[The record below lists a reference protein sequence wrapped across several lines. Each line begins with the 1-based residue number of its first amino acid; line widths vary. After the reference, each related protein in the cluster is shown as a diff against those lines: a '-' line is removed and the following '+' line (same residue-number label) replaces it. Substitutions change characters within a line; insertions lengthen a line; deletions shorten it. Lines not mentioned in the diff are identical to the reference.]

1 MEMTLREICAAVDGK
16 LLVPVLPEKRVNRLS
31 IDSRVILAADFFVPL
46 AGSRADGHEF
56 IAQAAQK
63 GAIGCFSSLGRTVSY
78 PEGMTV
84 IAVSSPLLALQQ
96 LAAVYRQKFV
106 LPVVAVTG
114 SVGKT
119 TTKELIAAALSV
131 RLNVLKTQ
139 GNLNNHLGLPLM
151 LSRLDF
157 SHQAAV
163 LEMGMS
169 GFGEIDL
176 LARLARPSI
185 AVITNIGEAHLATVG
200 SRQGI
205 AKAKCELFP
214 HVPLSGTV
222 VANADEPLLAPYL
235 EQVGAQ
241 VITFGFS
248 AAATVRCVASGIVNG
263 RMSARI
269 EQVGYAPLTLFS
281 PLPGRHNIS
290 NLMAALAVGRL
301 LGLKDEEFTAGLAQV
316 SSSEMRLEK
325 VVTPAGI
332 NILNDAYNA
341 SPTSMAAAIDVLL
354 EQAGDAVKKVAVLGD
369 MLELGCLEEEG
380 HRKIGNIV
388 AAHALDAL
396 IVLGGRA
403 QMIADAAIAAGYP
416 AGRVFRPE
424 SHSAAA
430 NLIVQLAGS
439 GDWVLLKGSRG
450 MRMEDV
456 LVELLEGE
464 R

>member
-1 MEMTLREICAAVDGK
+1 MEMTLEEICAAVDGR
-16 LLVPVLPEKRVNRLS
+16 LLVPALPKRRVNRLS
-31 IDSRVILAADFFVPL
+31 IDSRITLAADFFVPL
-46 AGSRADGHEF
+46 AGTKTDGHEF
-56 IAQAAQK
+56 IAQAAQN

-84 IAVSSPLLALQQ
+84 IGVSSPLLALQQ

-119 TTKELIAAALSV
+119 TTKELIAATLSV
-131 RLNVLKTQ
+131 SLKILKTE
-139 GNLNNHLGLPLM
+139 GNLNNHIGLPLM
-151 LSRLDF
+151 LSRLDY

-176 LARLARPSI
+176 LARLAQPSV
-185 AVITNIGEAHLATVG
+185 AVITNIGESHLEMVG
-200 SRQGI
+200 SREGI

-214 HVPLSGTV
+214 HVPLNGTV
-222 VANADEPLLAPYL
+222 VANADERLLVPHL
-235 EQVGAQ
+235 EKVGCQVL
-241 VITFGFS
+241 TFGFS
-248 AAATVRCVASGIVNG
+248 AAATVRCVAADKENG
-263 RMSARI
+263 KMTVQI
-269 EQVGYAPLTLFS
+269 KQDGYTPLTLLS
-281 PLPGRHNIS
+281 PLPGRHNIY

-301 LGLKDEEFTAGLAQV
+301 LGLTDEEFTAGLPRV
-316 SSSEMRLEK
+316 LLGGMRLEK
-325 VVTPAGI
+325 VQTPAGI
-332 NILNDAYNA
+332 NVLNDAYNA

-354 EQAGDAVKKVAVLGD
+354 EQAGDAAKIAVLGD
-369 MLELGCLEEEG
+369 MLELGLLEEEG
-380 HRKIGNIV
+380 HRKIGNLV

-396 IVLGGRA
+396 IVLGRRS
-403 QMIADAAIAAGYP
+403 QIIADAAIAAGYP
-416 AGRVFRPE
+416 SVRVFRPE
-424 SHSAAA
+424 SHSDAA
-430 NLIVQLAGS
+430 NLIVRLAGS

-464 R
+464 K